1 MPLPPPPTSSF
12 PLRRSREGGSGCGGG
27 CPARPVGVTGRRV
40 LRSFRASS
48 SRAEPSVGRD
58 RSPRGRRAE
67 AAAARA
73 ARGRERGAPAAP
85 PAPGPAGLLGRS
97 RGHGGQ
103 REAEARG
110 EAPED
115 AAGHDG
121 AAAQPQVFRLRP
133 ARPHLREHDGRL
145 VRVHL
150 LLRQPVSAD
159 GGSGV
164 PGRGGGARWECGQPR
179 PWGLR
184 MLLRFGPARVQ
195 PWGGQ
200 RGWGVGGVGVS
211 ERPACRSIPASRRAA
226 GVAGPRGAQTGSS
239 PGRAVRGLCAT
250 RSSAVGSPAFAQCHG
265 TGGKGE
271 SRDAEAGDLPPVHS
285 TQVTGACWGRAVGN
299 VKRS

>member
-1 MPLPPPPTSSF
+1 MQANDK
-12 PLRRSREGGSGCGGG
+12 RSREGGSGGGGG

-48 SRAEPSVGRD
+48 SREEPSRDRD

-67 AAAARA
+67 AAAAAARA

-103 REAEARG
+103 REAEAGG

-121 AAAQPQVFRLRP
+121 AAAQPQVLRLRP

-150 LLRQPVSAD
+150 LLRQP
-159 GGSGV
+159 
-164 PGRGGGARWECGQPR
+164 E
-179 PWGLR
+179 
-184 MLLRFGPARVQ
+184 RVKSTSQ
-195 PWGGQ
+195 GE
-200 RGWGVGGVGVS
+200 VYLHDN
-211 ERPACRSIPASRRAA
+211 IYT
-226 GVAGPRGAQTGSS
+226 TG
-239 PGRAVRGLCAT
+239 
-250 RSSAVGSPAFAQCHG
+250 
-265 TGGKGE
+265 
-271 SRDAEAGDLPPVHS
+271 
-285 TQVTGACWGRAVGN
+285 N
-299 VKRS
+299 